1 MTRKSLNHEGVPS
14 TEGEGVSRRTVVKAA
29 LPSLAGP
36 FLALAGR
43 RAHSRTDERANMTGA
58 TDSAAHLPTT
68 AQAAMIRA
76 GELSSEELV
85 GLYLGRIE
93 RFNPAINAVVAL
105 AGDALER
112 AREADQALAQGRLL
126 GPLHGVPMTIKDCFD
141 TAGTVSTWGTLG
153 RRDFVPE
160 VDATVVRRVKAAG
173 AILLGKTNTPEFT
186 LSFETHNRIH
196 GFTNNPYDLGRSP
209 GGSSGGAAAAIAAGL
224 TSFDIGTDYGGSI
237 RVPSHACGTAG
248 IKPTSGSV
256 PRTGLCLPPGMLT
269 DFLSHAG
276 PMARTVA
283 DLELILSVIW
293 GPDGLDTRIA
303 PIPLAPSSAV
313 TLKGLRCAVMVD
325 NGVATPDDGTLAV
338 VERAEGLLRDAG
350 LTMQRDRFDGIEET
364 TSVGGGFWAVGAHA
378 GVRALL
384 EEAGTKVEDYANNWF
399 RSFALT
405 PGSGDVTGA
414 ALARQLARFEDYR
427 RRMQRHMAQY
437 DVLISP
443 VNAHP
448 APVHPAPGDSPFPS
462 TDASYTEAYD
472 LTGWPAGVVRGGTAS
487 SGVPI
492 GVQVVANPWRE
503 DVVLAVMR
511 HLEGALPAFAG
522 PDEADWRGA

>member
-1 MTRKSLNHEGVPS
+1 M
-14 TEGEGVSRRTVVKAA
+14 
-29 LPSLAGP
+29 
-36 FLALAGR
+36 
-43 RAHSRTDERANMTGA
+43 ANPM
-58 TDSAAHLPTT
+58 DSPAHLSTT
-68 AQAAMIRA
+68 AQAALIRS
-76 GELSSEELV
+76 GELASQELV
-85 GLYLGRIE
+85 ALYLDRIQ
-93 RFNPAINAVVAL
+93 RFNPALNAVVAL
-105 AGDALER
+105 AEDARER
-112 AREADQALAQGRLL
+112 AKDADQAVADGGSL

-153 RRDFVPE
+153 RKDFVPGA
-160 VDATVVRRVKAAG
+160 DATVVGRLKDAG

-186 LSFETHNRIH
+186 LSFETHNRMH
-196 GFTNNPYDLGRSP
+196 GFTNNPFDLGRSP

-237 RVPSHACGTAG
+237 RVPSHACGTVG

-276 PMARTVA
+276 PMARSVA

-303 PIPLAPSSAV
+303 PVPLADSSAV
-313 TLKGLRCAVMVD
+313 ALRGLRCAVMMD
-325 NGVATPDDGTLAV
+325 NGIARPDDETLAV
-338 VERAEGLLRDAG
+338 VERAEGILGEAG
-350 LTMQRDRFDGIEET
+350 LKTQRDRLDGVEET
-364 TSVGGGFWAVGAHA
+364 TSVGSDFWAVGAHA

-384 EEAGTKVEDYANNWF
+384 EEAGTGVEDYANNWF
-399 RSFALT
+399 RSFAKA
-405 PGSGDVTGA
+405 PGSGDIDGGA
-414 ALARQLARFEDYR
+414 LTRQLARFEGYR
-427 RRMQRHMAQY
+427 RRMQQHMAQY

-448 APVHPAPGDSPFPS
+448 APLHPAPGDSPFPS

-522 PDEADWRGA
+522 PDESGWREA

>member
-1 MTRKSLNHEGVPS
+1 MGVADSSAYLS
-14 TEGEGVSRRTVVKAA
+14 TAQ
-29 LPSLAGP
+29 
-36 FLALAGR
+36 
-43 RAHSRTDERANMTGA
+43 
-58 TDSAAHLPTT
+58 
-68 AQAAMIRA
+68 QAAMIR
-76 GELSSEELV
+76 GGVLSSAELV
-85 GLYLGRIE
+85 GLYLDRIE

-105 AGDALER
+105 AEGALER
-112 AREADQALAQGRLL
+112 AREADRALAEG
-126 GPLHGVPMTIKDCFD
+126 GSVGALHGVPMTIKDCFD

-153 RRDFVPE
+153 RRDFVPAA
-160 VDATVVRRVKAAG
+160 DATVVARLKAAG

-196 GFTNNPYDLGRSP
+196 GFTNNPFDLGHSP

-237 RVPSHACGTAG
+237 RVPSHACGTVG

-269 DFLSHAG
+269 DSLSHAG

-283 DLELILSVIW
+283 DLELVLSVIW
-293 GPDGLDTRIA
+293 GPDGFDTRVQ
-303 PIPLAPSSAV
+303 PVPLAASDDV
-313 TLKGLRCAVMVD
+313 TLNGLRCAVMMD
-325 NGVATPDDGTLAV
+325 NGIATPDDETIAV
-338 VERAEGLLRDAG
+338 VERAEAILADAG
-350 LTMQRDRFDGIEET
+350 LKMQRDRLDGVEET
-364 TSVGGGFWAVGAHA
+364 TAVGGGFWAVGAHA

-384 EEAGTKVEDYANNWF
+384 EKAGTDVEDYANNWF
-399 RSFALT
+399 KAFALA
-405 PGSGDVTGA
+405 PGSSEIDPK
-414 ALARQLARFEDYR
+414 ALTRQLARFEDYR
-427 RRMQRHMAQY
+427 RRMQRHMAGY
-437 DVLISP
+437 DVLLSP

-448 APVHPAPGDSPFPS
+448 APLHPAPGDSPFPS

-503 DVVLAVMR
+503 DIVLAVMKR
-511 HLEGALPAFAG
+511 LEGALPTFDG
-522 PDEADWRGA
+522 PDESLWERK

>member
-1 MTRKSLNHEGVPS
+1 MAVG
-14 TEGEGVSRRTVVKAA
+14 
-29 LPSLAGP
+29 
-36 FLALAGR
+36 
-43 RAHSRTDERANMTGA
+43 
-58 TDSAAHLPTT
+58 TDSPAYLSAAE
-68 AQAAMIRA
+68 QAAMIRG
-76 GELSSEELV
+76 GELSSAELV
-85 GLYLGRIE
+85 GVYLDRIE

-112 AREADQALAQGRLL
+112 AREADRALADGRSL

-141 TAGTVSTWGTLG
+141 TAATVSTWGTLG
-153 RRDFVPE
+153 RKDFVPAA
-160 VDATVVRRVKAAG
+160 DATVVRRLKDAG

-196 GFTNNPYDLGRSP
+196 GFTNNPYDLARSP

-237 RVPSHACGTAG
+237 RVPSHACGTVG

-269 DFLSHAG
+269 DSISHAG

-283 DLELILSVIW
+283 DLELVLSVIW
-293 GPDGLDTRIA
+293 GPDGLDTRVQ
-303 PIPLAPSSAV
+303 PVPLADPGAV
-313 TLKGLRCAVMVD
+313 NLNGLRCAVMMD
-325 NGVATPDDGTLAV
+325 NGVATPDEETIAV
-338 VERAEGLLRDAG
+338 VERAEAVLTDAG
-350 LTMQRDRFDGIEET
+350 LEIERTRLDGVEET

-384 EEAGTKVEDYANNWF
+384 EAAGTKVEDYANNWF
-399 RSFALT
+399 RAFALS
-405 PGSGDVTGA
+405 PGSGDIDGM
-414 ALARQLARFEDYR
+414 ALVRQLARFEGYR
-427 RRMQRHMAQY
+427 RRMQQHMAQF
-437 DVLISP
+437 DVLLSP

-448 APVHPAPGDSPFPS
+448 APLHPAPGDSPFPS

-472 LTGWPAGVVRGGTAS
+472 LTGWPAGVVRGGTAA

-503 DVVLAVMR
+503 DIVLAVVR
-511 HLEGALPAFAG
+511 HLESALPTFDG
-522 PDEADWRGA
+522 PDELDWQRGRLRGTAPFGA

>member
-1 MTRKSLNHEGVPS
+1 MA
-14 TEGEGVSRRTVVKAA
+14 KAMSS
-29 LPSLAGP
+29 P
-36 FLALAGR
+36 
-43 RAHSRTDERANMTGA
+43 T
-58 TDSAAHLPTT
+58 HLSTT
-68 AQAAMIRA
+68 AQAALIR
-76 GELSSEELV
+76 SSELASQELV
-85 GLYLGRIE
+85 ALYLDRIK

-105 AGDALER
+105 AADAQER
-112 AREADQALAQGRLL
+112 AKDADQAVADGGAL

-153 RRDFVPE
+153 RKDFVPGA
-160 VDATVVRRVKAAG
+160 DATVVRRLKDAG

-237 RVPSHACGTAG
+237 RVPSHACGTVG

-303 PIPLAPSSAV
+303 PVPLADSSAV
-313 TLKGLRCAVMVD
+313 ALKGLRCAVMID
-325 NGVATPDDGTLAV
+325 NGIAKPDDETLAV
-338 VERAEGLLRDAG
+338 VEQAEGLLADAG
-350 LTMQRDRFDGIEET
+350 LVLQRDRLDGVEET

-384 EEAGTKVEDYANNWF
+384 DEAGTDVEDYANNWF
-399 RSFALT
+399 RSFALA
-405 PGSGDVTGA
+405 PGSDAINGA
-414 ALARQLARFEDYR
+414 ALVGQLARFEDYR
-427 RRMQRHMAQY
+427 RRMQQHMARY

-448 APVHPAPGDSPFPS
+448 APAHPAPGDSPFPS

-503 DVVLAVMR
+503 DIVLAVMR
-511 HLEGALPAFAG
+511 HLEGALPSFEA
-522 PDEADWRGA
+522 PDESLWLGA

>member
-1 MTRKSLNHEGVPS
+1 M
-14 TEGEGVSRRTVVKAA
+14 
-29 LPSLAGP
+29 
-36 FLALAGR
+36 
-43 RAHSRTDERANMTGA
+43 ANAM
-58 TDSAAHLPTT
+58 DSPAYLSTT
-68 AQAAMIRA
+68 AQAALIRS
-76 GELSSEELV
+76 GELASHELLA
-85 GLYLGRIE
+85 LYLDRIK
-93 RFNPAINAVVAL
+93 RFNPALNAVVAL
-105 AGDALER
+105 AEDARER
-112 AREADQALAQGRLL
+112 AKDADQAVANGDSL

-153 RRDFVPE
+153 RKDFVPGA
-160 VDATVVRRVKAAG
+160 DATVVRRLKDAG

-196 GFTNNPYDLGRSP
+196 GFTNNPFDLGRSP

-237 RVPSHACGTAG
+237 RVPSHACGTVG
-248 IKPTSGSV
+248 IKPTSGSL

-276 PMARTVA
+276 PMARSVA

-303 PIPLAPSSAV
+303 PVPLADSSVVA
-313 TLKGLRCAVMVD
+313 LKGLRCAVMVD
-325 NGVATPDDGTLAV
+325 NGIARPDDETLAV
-338 VERAEGLLRDAG
+338 VERAEGILADAG
-350 LTMQRDRFDGIEET
+350 LKTQRDRLDGVEET

-384 EEAGTKVEDYANNWF
+384 EEAGTGVEDYANNWF
-399 RSFALT
+399 RSFARAISAGEREGL
-405 PGSGDVTGA
+405 PLEEGDPESGEVSGA
-414 ALARQLARFEDYR
+414 ALSRQFARFEGYR
-427 RRMQRHMAQY
+427 RRMQQHMARY

-443 VNAHP
+443 VNA
-448 APVHPAPGDSPFPS
+448 HPAPGDSPFPS

-472 LTGWPAGVVRGGTAS
+472 LTGWPAGVVRGGTAA

-511 HLEGALPAFAG
+511 HLEGVLPAFPA
-522 PDEADWRGA
+522 PDESGWQQA